1 VIEIRVTKQLLSAFG
16 KMQLNVE
23 LSLET
28 GSFTVL
34 SGPSGSGKTTLLR
47 ILAGLERAD
56 EGFIR
61 QDERVWLDSAKKR
74 SLPTQKR
81 KVGFVFQD
89 YALFPNMTV
98 MENLRYGLRKDQ
110 KGKIIPEL
118 IGIME
123 LEALVDRYPAK
134 LSGGQKQRVALARA
148 LVPRPRLLLLD
159 EPLSAL
165 DRSMRL
171 RLQDYILEVHNRFN
185 LTTFMVT
192 HNMEEILKMADQACL
207 LDHGRIRKQGSPRE
221 VFFPEEKTTNGRLK
235 GKVLEIKQEQ
245 NCFFVWV
252 GDQVVCLPLEG
263 RDIQPGEEVE
273 LSINSA
279 SGK

>member
-1 VIEIRVTKQLLSAFG
+1 MELKVRKNLLSAFG
-16 KMQLNVE
+16 DMELNVA
-23 LSLET
+23 LRLPMHT
-28 GSFTVL
+28 FTVL

-61 QDERVWLDSAKKR
+61 QEERVWLDTVSRKF
-74 SLPTQKR
+74 LPPQKR
-81 KVGFVFQD
+81 RVGFVFQE

-98 MENLRYGLRKDQ
+98 MENLRFGLRKDQ

-118 IGIME
+118 IGMME

-171 RLQDYILEVHNRFN
+171 RLQDYILEVHNRFS
-185 LTTFMVT
+185 LTTLMVT
-192 HNMEEILKMADQACL
+192 HNMEEILKMADQVFL
-207 LDHGRIRKQGSPRE
+207 LDHGQILKKGTPRE
-221 VFFPEEKTTNGRLK
+221 VFFPQSHTADGRLR
-235 GKVLEIKQEQ
+235 GKVLEISQEQ
-245 NCFFVWV
+245 DCFFAWI

-263 RDIQPGEEVE
+263 KDLQVGEEVD
-273 LSINSA
+273 LTI
-279 SGK
+279 KL